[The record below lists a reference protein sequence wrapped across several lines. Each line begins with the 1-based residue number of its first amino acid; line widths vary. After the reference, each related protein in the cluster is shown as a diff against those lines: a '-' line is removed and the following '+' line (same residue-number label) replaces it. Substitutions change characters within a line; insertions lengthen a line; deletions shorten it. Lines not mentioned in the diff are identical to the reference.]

1 MMKVQNHME
10 SFQVLAVEPNLEA
23 LMSDLAVI
31 GRIRPKPLAR
41 RWSNALPVRH
51 CLRGDDQV
59 LKALKESAT

>member
-1 MMKVQNHME
+1 
-10 SFQVLAVEPNLEA
+10 
-23 LMSDLAVI
+23 MSDLAVI